1 MQKYPAAHGFDVAA
15 VEPSAKPEPAVLAT
29 HEVDAMNEAPPV
41 LKVPAGH
48 ALAVVAVLVPA
59 GQK

>member
-1 MQKYPAAHGFDVAA
+1 
-15 VEPSAKPEPAVLAT
+15 VLET
-29 HEVDAMNEAPPV
+29 HEVEAINDAPPV